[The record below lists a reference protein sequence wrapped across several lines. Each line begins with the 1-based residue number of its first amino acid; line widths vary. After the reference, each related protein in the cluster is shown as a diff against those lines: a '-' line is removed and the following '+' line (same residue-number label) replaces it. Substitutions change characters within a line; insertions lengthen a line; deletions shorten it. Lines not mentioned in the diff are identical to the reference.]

1 MALLSVQV
9 VTYVEKDSIP
19 FRMHLQNKPELI
31 LASSSPRRQELL
43 REIGIPFQ
51 VHAANIN
58 EDQTAGEAPMEYALR
73 LAREKAEAVAARYP
87 QSYVLGADT
96 IVVLNGEVL
105 GKPKDHADAAR
116 MLRLLSGREHEV
128 TTAVSL
134 IAPRALSPSASTPST
149 VSPSLITPNTSAPS
163 TVASNK
169 VTPSTAASSAVPL
182 STIAPSIV
190 PSETV
195 AAGTL
200 AQTRASTTKVYFREI
215 GEAEIQQYVAG
226 GEPMD
231 KAGAYAIQGGASR
244 WTDRIE
250 GEFSNVVGLPLS
262 LVTEMLKITGL
273 MKS

>member
-1 MALLSVQV
+1 MALLSVRV
-9 VTYVEKDSIP
+9 VTYVEKDSIT
-19 FRMHLQNKPELI
+19 FRMHQPKKPELI

-58 EDQTAGEAPMEYALR
+58 EDQTLGESPIEYALR
-73 LAREKAEAVAARYP
+73 LAREKAQAVAAQYP

-96 IVVLNGEVL
+96 IVVIDGEVL
-105 GKPKDHADAAR
+105 GKPKDHADAER

-134 IAPRALSPSASTPST
+134 IAPNFA
-149 VSPSLITPNTSAPS
+149 APS
-163 TVASNK
+163 IPS
-169 VTPSTAASSAVPL
+169 PSTAAPNTV
-182 STIAPSIV
+182 T
-190 PSETV
+190 SETV
-195 AAGTL
+195 APNLVAQGTL
-200 AQTRASTTKVYFREI
+200 VETRASTTKVYFREI
-215 GEAEIQQYVAG
+215 TETEIQQYVAG

-231 KAGAYAIQGGASR
+231 KAGAYAIQDGASR
-244 WTDRIE
+244 WTDRTE

-262 LVTEMLKITGL
+262 LVTEMLRTTEL

>member
-1 MALLSVQV
+1 MALLSVRL
-9 VTYVEKDSIP
+9 VTYVEKDSIT
-19 FRMHLQNKPELI
+19 FRMHQPKKPELI
-31 LASSSPRRQELL
+31 LASSSPRRHELL

-58 EDQTAGEAPMEYALR
+58 EDQLAGEAPIAYALR
-73 LAREKAEAVAARYP
+73 LAREKAQAVATQYP

-116 MLRLLSGREHEV
+116 MLRLLSGHSHEV

-134 IAPRALSPSASTPST
+134 IAPSTIS
-149 VSPSLITPNTSAPS
+149 PNT
-163 TVASNK
+163 
-169 VTPSTAASSAVPL
+169 
-182 STIAPSIV
+182 I
-190 PSETV
+190 PSEKV
-195 AAGTL
+195 AQGTL
-200 AQTRASTTKVYFREI
+200 AETRASTTKVFFREI
-215 GEAEIQQYVAG
+215 AEPEIQQYVAG

-273 MKS
+273 MKC

>member
-1 MALLSVQV
+1 MALLSVWL
-9 VTYVEKDSIP
+9 VTYVEKDSIT
-19 FRMHLQNKPELI
+19 FRMHQPKKPELI

-58 EDQTAGEAPMEYALR
+58 EDQLAGEAPIAYALR
-73 LAREKAEAVAARYP
+73 LAQEKAQVVSKQYP

-96 IVVLNGEVL
+96 IVVIDGEVL
-105 GKPKDHADAAR
+105 GKPIDDADAAR
-116 MLRLLSGREHEV
+116 ILRRLSGRTHEV

-134 IAPRALSPSASTPST
+134 VAP
-149 VSPSLITPNTSAPS
+149 
-163 TVASNK
+163 
-169 VTPSTAASSAVPL
+169 
-182 STIAPSIV
+182 
-190 PSETV
+190 
-195 AAGTL
+195 GTL
-200 AQTRASTTKVYFREI
+200 AETRASTTKVYFREI
-215 GEAEIQQYVAG
+215 AEAEIQQYVAG

-262 LVTEMLKITGL
+262 LVTEMLKTTGL

>member
-1 MALLSVQV
+1 
-9 VTYVEKDSIP
+9 
-19 FRMHLQNKPELI
+19 
-31 LASSSPRRQELL
+31 LL

-51 VHAANIN
+51 VRAANIN
-58 EDQTAGEAPMEYALR
+58 EDQAPGEPPMEYALR
-73 LAREKAEAVAARYP
+73 LAWEKAQAVLAQYP

-96 IVVLNGEVL
+96 IVVLRGEVL
-105 GKPKDHADAAR
+105 GKPIDHADAAR
-116 MLRLLSGREHEV
+116 MLRLLSGRAHEV

-134 IAPRALSPSASTPST
+134 IAT
-149 VSPSLITPNTSAPS
+149 
-163 TVASNK
+163 
-169 VTPSTAASSAVPL
+169 
-182 STIAPSIV
+182 
-190 PSETV
+190 
-195 AAGTL
+195 GTL
-200 AQTRASTTKVYFREI
+200 AETRASTTKVYFREI
-215 GEAEIQQYVAG
+215 AEAEIQQYVAG

>member
-1 MALLSVQV
+1 MAEGAQTRKSQLSPARLAPSIFEVTLLTVRV
-9 VTYVEKDSIP
+9 VTYVEKDSIT
-19 FRMHLQNKPELI
+19 FRMHQQKKPELI
-31 LASSSPRRQELL
+31 LASSSPRRQQLL
-43 REIGIPFQ
+43 HEIGIPFQ
-51 VHAANIN
+51 VHAANID
-58 EDQTAGEAPMEYALR
+58 EDQFAGEPPIAYALR
-73 LAREKAEAVAARYP
+73 LAREKAQAVAAQYP

-116 MLRLLSGREHEV
+116 MLRLLSGRAHEV

-134 IAPRALSPSASTPST
+134 IAPSTFSPSTIPSG
-149 VSPSLITPNTSAPS
+149 
-163 TVASNK
+163 TVA
-169 VTPSTAASSAVPL
+169 P
-182 STIAPSIV
+182 
-190 PSETV
+190 
-195 AAGTL
+195 GTL
-200 AQTRASTTKVYFREI
+200 AETRASTTKVYFREI
-215 GEAEIQQYVAG
+215 AEAEIQQYVAG

>member
-1 MALLSVQV
+1 M
-9 VTYVEKDSIP
+9 EK
-19 FRMHLQNKPELI
+19 FLI

-58 EDQTAGEAPMEYALR
+58 EDQIAGEAPIDYALR
-73 LAREKAEAVAARYP
+73 LAREKAQAVAAQYP

-96 IVVLNGEVL
+96 IVVIDGDVL

-116 MLRLLSGREHEV
+116 MLRLLSGRAHEV

-134 IAPRALSPSASTPST
+134 IAQ
-149 VSPSLITPNTSAPS
+149 
-163 TVASNK
+163 
-169 VTPSTAASSAVPL
+169 
-182 STIAPSIV
+182 
-190 PSETV
+190 
-195 AAGTL
+195 GTL
-200 AQTRASTTKVYFREI
+200 AETRASTTKVYFREI
-215 GEAEIQQYVAG
+215 AEAEIQQYVAG

-262 LVTEMLKITGL
+262 LVTEMLRTTGL

>member
-1 MALLSVQV
+1 M
-9 VTYVEKDSIP
+9 
-19 FRMHLQNKPELI
+19 
-31 LASSSPRRQELL
+31 

-58 EDQTAGEAPMEYALR
+58 EDQIVGEAPIAYALR
-73 LAREKAEAVAARYP
+73 LARQKAQTVAAHYP

-96 IVVLNGEVL
+96 IVVLKAEVL
-105 GKPKDHADAAR
+105 GKPKDQADAAR

-134 IAPRALSPSASTPST
+134 
-149 VSPSLITPNTSAPS
+149 
-163 TVASNK
+163 
-169 VTPSTAASSAVPL
+169 
-182 STIAPSIV
+182 
-190 PSETV
+190 V

-200 AQTRASTTKVYFREI
+200 VQTRASTTRVFFREI
-215 GEAEIQQYVAG
+215 NEAEIQQYVAG

-231 KAGAYAIQGGASR
+231 KAGSYAIQGGASR

-262 LVTEMLKITGL
+262 LVTEMLRTTGL

>member
-1 MALLSVQV
+1 
-9 VTYVEKDSIP
+9 
-19 FRMHLQNKPELI
+19 MHQQKKPELI

-43 REIGIPFQ
+43 LEIGIPFQ

-58 EDQTAGEAPMEYALR
+58 EDQIAGEAPVPYALR
-73 LAREKAEAVAARYP
+73 LAQEKAEAVAVQYP

-96 IVVLNGEVL
+96 IVVIGGEVL

-116 MLRLLSGREHEV
+116 MLRLLSGRSHDV

-134 IAPRALSPSASTPST
+134 IAP
-149 VSPSLITPNTSAPS
+149 S
-163 TVASNK
+163 TVAPFK
-169 VTPSTAASSAVPL
+169 VAQ
-182 STIAPSIV
+182 
-190 PSETV
+190 
-195 AAGTL
+195 GTL
-200 AQTRASTTKVYFREI
+200 TQTRASTTKVYFRAI
-215 GEAEIQQYVAG
+215 AEAEIQQYVAG

-262 LVTEMLKITGL
+262 LVTEMLKTTGL

>member
-1 MALLSVQV
+1 
-9 VTYVEKDSIP
+9 
-19 FRMHLQNKPELI
+19 MHQPKKPELI

-43 REIGIPFQ
+43 REIGVPFQ

-58 EDQTAGEAPMEYALR
+58 EGQLAGEVPIAYALR
-73 LAREKAEAVAARYP
+73 LAREKAEAIAALYP

-96 IVVLNGEVL
+96 IVVIDGEVL
-105 GKPKDHADAAR
+105 GKPQDHADAAR
-116 MLRLLSGREHEV
+116 MLRKLSGRAHEV

-134 IAPRALSPSASTPST
+134 VAPSIFASNAVPPNLISPSTISPSTIPPSLIAPNTFSPSAIPSG
-149 VSPSLITPNTSAPS
+149 
-163 TVASNK
+163 
-169 VTPSTAASSAVPL
+169 AAAQ
-182 STIAPSIV
+182 
-190 PSETV
+190 
-195 AAGTL
+195 GTL
-200 AQTRASTTKVYFREI
+200 AETRASTTKVYFREI
-215 GEAEIQQYVAG
+215 AEAEIQQYVAG

-262 LVTEMLKITGL
+262 LVTEMLKLTGI